1 MSMFGAVGESTAG
14 FVNKVGA
21 KATVWTTVWPLWECY
36 EGNCHPHEDNPSAAV
51 PIVWLRHDRS
61 LGLIRGAACV
71 FCNEVEMKPNA
82 GSTPE
87 PEEGMKE
94 QISFSIYGRQA
105 TVTITTVKTGTL
117 QAFLAMNYTYTLH
130 IDGVLVANDTQSD
143 PPRAIAA
150 LGSSDYQTTARVE
163 VRGFRV
169 VAARGKDWTSDMVTE
184 YGVCT
189 ARDGF
194 AACSSGSGAP
204 PPPRLMR
211 WVRFSEVDQLHQQ
224 LYSCFPSSEAKALPK
239 LPSKTWRPKGSSSNS
254 DAFAKGRATA
264 LQQYLRAVM
273 AMPRGPRLPYLRRF
287 LGLSDVVAEP
297 LREPLQLHVSS
308 PCRSVCHVPPPPPLR

>member
-130 IDGVLVANDTQSD
+130 IDGARQGLDLRHGDGVRRLHR
-143 PPRAIAA
+143 PRWLRGVQQRLGRPSAAAADALGALLRGGPAAPAA
-150 LGSSDYQTTARVE
+150 LLVLPLVGGQGLAEAPFQD
-163 VRGFRV
+163 
-169 VAARGKDWTSDMVTE
+169 VAAKGLLLQLRRLRQGAGDGAAAVPESGDGDAARPASALPAAVSRPQRRG
-184 YGVCT
+184 G
-189 ARDGF
+189 G
-194 AACSSGSGAP
+194 AAQGAP
-204 PPPRLMR
+204 AAARQLPVQVRVPCAAAAAAAMSQPAHIPPPA
-211 WVRFSEVDQLHQQ
+211 
-224 LYSCFPSSEAKALPK
+224 P
-239 LPSKTWRPKGSSSNS
+239 
-254 DAFAKGRATA
+254 
-264 LQQYLRAVM
+264 
-273 AMPRGPRLPYLRRF
+273 
-287 LGLSDVVAEP
+287 
-297 LREPLQLHVSS
+297 
-308 PCRSVCHVPPPPPLR
+308 